1 MSIQHSQTESSWI
14 QIRLWLVV
22 GAAVI
27 GSFFT
32 GKLVRAD
39 ELDMPVESLF
49 VFDQIDPQSQPH
61 TPEEIGLPTPSQ
73 QLLAI
78 LPQKQKIQRTLKKQ
92 KRQKHKS
99 RILTKS
105 APTLLLN
112 QSGQAPFKLNL
123 SIRISKSKSEVVR
136 RSMLWPLVQPRGPIS
151 LSEPEA

>member
-49 VFDQIDPQSQPH
+49 VFDQIED
-61 TPEEIGLPTPSQ
+61 TL
-73 QLLAI
+73 
-78 LPQKQKIQRTLKKQ
+78 QRLGTN
-92 KRQKHKS
+92 S
-99 RILTKS
+99 
-105 APTLLLN
+105 
-112 QSGQAPFKLNL
+112 
-123 SIRISKSKSEVVR
+123 
-136 RSMLWPLVQPRGPIS
+136 
-151 LSEPEA
+151 